1 MYSSGK
7 NIEAIIMAMLYDKGL
22 FKYEDPVIKYWPE
35 FGQNGKV
42 GVKICDILR
51 HECGLTSFSKPLG
64 SFENAWT
71 ENIKLNKVGESIEGE
86 KQNFPESRD
95 GINFKR
101 YYHATSRGLLI
112 NELVRRI
119 HTQVLTII
127 IYIINYV

>member
-1 MYSSGK
+1 MNNTKPLFIVRKHDKSLFSSMEK
-7 NIEAIIMAMLYDKGL
+7 L
-22 FKYEDPVIKYWPE
+22 FR
-35 FGQNGKV
+35 
-42 GVKICDILR
+42 L
-51 HECGLTSFSKPLG
+51 LKPLG

-71 ENIKLNKVGESIEGE
+71 ENIKLNKVGEFIEGE

-119 HTQVLTII
+119 HPQVLTII
-127 IYIINYV
+127 IYTID

>member
-1 MYSSGK
+1 M
-7 NIEAIIMAMLYDKGL
+7 
-22 FKYEDPVIKYWPE
+22 
-35 FGQNGKV
+35 
-42 GVKICDILR
+42 
-51 HECGLTSFSKPLG
+51 G

-71 ENIKLNKVGESIEGE
+71 ENIKLNKVGEFIEGE

-119 HTQVLTII
+119 HPQVPSTLFR
-127 IYIINYV
+127 NKRFAVNKMFQ